1 MSFLKWASARS
12 LVSSINVPLHSHC
25 DSIPGGEARLSLR
38 SGCMSRLAPISLG
51 MTTWV
56 ELALPAIAALNTSGE
71 MRAVPPSNRPVDI

>member
-1 MSFLKWASARS
+1 
-12 LVSSINVPLHSHC
+12 
-25 DSIPGGEARLSLR
+25 
-38 SGCMSRLAPISLG
+38 